1 MTCVR
6 AFHLHQRPS
15 EVRARVFLGIP
26 ACTALFSVVSPGDDR
41 HSPLSLSLPQRG
53 ENPPQT
59 FPLSSPQT
67 AEPSPSLPIRH
78 ILISARLSGR
88 CRPLLALRS
97 RCNARGGAG
106 LISAAPARARAAD
119 WSDVFQRMPTV
130 GYYMILKTLLACIF
144 LSMRLSAGT
153 DSGCCCL
160 LLVAYFQTDEI
171 INRLGGWLLWQ

>member
-1 MTCVR
+1 MRFTCTR
-6 AFHLHQRPS
+6 GPQKC
-15 EVRARVFLGIP
+15 ARVFSSVSRHAPLYLVLYLREMTD
-26 ACTALFSVVSPGDDR
+26 TA
-41 HSPLSLSLPQRG
+41 LSLSLPQRG
-53 ENPPQT
+53 ETPPQT